1 MYRMR
6 SKEPW
11 EVFFY
16 SLTSDAKNA
25 RRATQVIRLGGER
38 LPTLDD
44 AETARRRAEMYAL
57 NALEWGRLESALACT
72 YMVEALLRWLRDD
85 GWDED
90 LLKHSLMHA
99 QASGRDDAT
108 HPGCLLRA
116 TDRILEQLRLT
127 LRAGESL
134 SKDGWGQ

>member
-1 MYRMR
+1 MYPMR
-6 SKEPW
+6 KEPW
-11 EVFFY
+11 EVFFR

-25 RRATQVIRLGGER
+25 RRATQVIRLGGDR

-57 NALEWGRLESALACT
+57 NALKWDRLESALACT

-85 GWDED
+85 GWDEE
-90 LLKHSLMHA
+90 LLTHSLMHA
-99 QASGRDDAT
+99 QASGRGDAVQ
-108 HPGCLLRA
+108 PGCLLRA

-127 LRAGESL
+127 LRASEQVSG
-134 SKDGWGQ
+134 DGPGQ